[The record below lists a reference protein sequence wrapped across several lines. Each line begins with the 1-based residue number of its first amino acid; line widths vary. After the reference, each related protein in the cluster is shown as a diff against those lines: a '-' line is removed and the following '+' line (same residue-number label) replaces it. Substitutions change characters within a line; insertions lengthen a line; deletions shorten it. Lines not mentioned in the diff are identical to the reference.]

1 MPWSILRRRLSP
13 TRSSV
18 LSPDRHPQGSALK
31 VLSSLALHT
40 PDSSHICQRAAAVAA
55 AGGRTQAGMEDKLL
69 AALCMTA
76 LDVALEEWQADTNSR
91 ALDALIDQALS
102 TVGSLR

>member
-1 MPWSILRRRLSP
+1 
-13 TRSSV
+13 
-18 LSPDRHPQGSALK
+18 
-31 VLSSLALHT
+31 
-40 PDSSHICQRAAAVAA
+40 
-55 AGGRTQAGMEDKLL
+55 MEDKLL